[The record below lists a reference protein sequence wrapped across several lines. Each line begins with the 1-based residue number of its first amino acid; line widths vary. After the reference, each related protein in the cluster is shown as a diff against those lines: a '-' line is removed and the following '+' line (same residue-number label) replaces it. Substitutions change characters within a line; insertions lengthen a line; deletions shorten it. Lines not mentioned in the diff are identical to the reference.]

1 MPRDLPPEWQPD
13 FPPVRSARQVAAAA
27 GAAARA
33 WAPPLPAA
41 ELPLVTAYLD
51 MSLLELSCAL
61 GQLAQCRPVMRP
73 GVICRN
79 ASEPGI
85 YIDAAAQA
93 ISYISRD
100 LRGPGHD
107 QPGTGDDQPSTAAIT
122 AARTLADATY
132 TAFTAIRQPS
142 GSLPARDAAVS
153 AFMHAIGIIDT
164 AIGNLAACTP
174 SPLAAVLTRQRIRLE
189 QACRSLREALV
200 CSAVSQ
206 DDQPSLAAADRVRQ
220 LHPIL
225 PLRSPP
231 PHDAPGHEA
240 AALAGASH
248 RHHIVQ
254 ASEQSHRPRRL
265 RGPAQHASRASPAAS
280 STACTVTGPAST
292 AAARSHVH
300 AARRAA
306 SGTNDTPACHEEGK
320 K

>member
-1 MPRDLPPEWQPD
+1 MPGDHPPQRQPD

-33 WAPPLPAA
+33 WAQPLPAA
-41 ELPLVTAYLD
+41 ELLLVTACLD
-51 MSLLELSCAL
+51 MSLLELSRAL
-61 GQLAQCRPVMRP
+61 GQLAQYRPVMRS

-93 ISYISRD
+93 ISCISRD
-100 LRGPGHD
+100 LHGPGHD
-107 QPGTGDDQPSTAAIT
+107 QPGAGDDQPGTVAIT

-153 AFMHAIGIIDT
+153 AFMHAIGTIDT

-174 SPLAAVLTRQRIRLE
+174 IPPAALLTRQRIRLE

-206 DDQPSLAAADRVRQ
+206 DDRPGLAAADRVRQ

-225 PLRSPP
+225 PHRSQA
-231 PHDAPGHEA
+231 PHDAPGHA
-240 AALAGASH
+240 ATAAAGASH
-248 RHHIVQ
+248 RHHIPPEG
-254 ASEQSHRPRRL
+254 EQ
-265 RGPAQHASRASPAAS
+265 
-280 STACTVTGPAST
+280 
-292 AAARSHVH
+292 
-300 AARRAA
+300 
-306 SGTNDTPACHEEGK
+306 
-320 K
+320 

>member
-1 MPRDLPPEWQPD
+1 MPRDHPPQRQPD

-33 WAPPLPAA
+33 WAQPLPAA
-41 ELPLVTAYLD
+41 ELPLVTACLD

-61 GQLAQCRPVMRP
+61 GQLAQYRPVMRS

-93 ISYISRD
+93 ISCISRD

-107 QPGTGDDQPSTAAIT
+107 QPGTGDDQPGTVAIT

-142 GSLPARDAAVS
+142 GSVPARDAAVS

-164 AIGNLAACTP
+164 AIGNLAGCAP

-206 DDQPSLAAADRVRQ
+206 DDRPSLATADRVRQ

-225 PLRSPP
+225 PHRF
-231 PHDAPGHEA
+231 PHEAPGHA
-240 AALAGASH
+240 ATAPAGASH
-248 RHHIVQ
+248 RHHIPP
-254 ASEQSHRPRRL
+254 ASEQ
-265 RGPAQHASRASPAAS
+265 
-280 STACTVTGPAST
+280 
-292 AAARSHVH
+292 
-300 AARRAA
+300 
-306 SGTNDTPACHEEGK
+306 
-320 K
+320 